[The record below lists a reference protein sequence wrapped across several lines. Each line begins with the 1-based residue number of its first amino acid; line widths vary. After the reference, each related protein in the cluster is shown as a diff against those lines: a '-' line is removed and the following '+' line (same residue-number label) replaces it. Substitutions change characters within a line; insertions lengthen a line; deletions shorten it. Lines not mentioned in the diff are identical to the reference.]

1 MLGVPMCVV
10 SHLLSHANATNTSLR
25 QKQKRKGISNGDPK
39 SKSPNLQSHLEMLET
54 MKSTLI

>member
-1 MLGVPMCVV
+1 MQMLPTQV
-10 SHLLSHANATNTSLR
+10 LR
-25 QKQKRKGISNGDPK
+25 QKQKRKGIRNDDPK